1 MNEDDKFDTITVE
14 LTKRS
19 GKGLG
24 KATSASLDSRI
35 VLLSFLGFSII
46 GRRNG
51 CGVFISH
58 IVIELEQ
65 LGFIP
70 LSFLR
75 ELRSKEVRQ
84 RKTVVSSPGI

>member
-1 MNEDDKFDTITVE
+1 MVLRGDITNEDDKFDTITVE

-19 GKGLG
+19 GRGLG
-24 KATSASLDSRI
+24 KAIIVSLDSRI
-35 VLLSFLGFSII
+35 VLLFSLGFSII

-58 IVIELEQ
+58 IVIEFDQ

-70 LSFLR
+70 LSLFP
-75 ELRSKEVRQ
+75 S
-84 RKTVVSSPGI
+84 